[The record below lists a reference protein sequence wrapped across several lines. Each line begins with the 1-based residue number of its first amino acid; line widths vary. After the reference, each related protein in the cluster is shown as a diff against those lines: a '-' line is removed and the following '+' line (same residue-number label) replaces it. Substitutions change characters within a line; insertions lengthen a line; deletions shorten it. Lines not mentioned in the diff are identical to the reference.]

1 MSELP
6 SNGKAYVLAT
16 AAYNEEAYLEKVI
29 ASVVSQTVRPRKW
42 IIVSDGSTDRTD
54 EVVQKYAG
62 QYPFIQLLR
71 ITEEHP
77 RNFAAQVNA
86 INAGFARLEGMDY
99 SYIGNLDADVS
110 FGPSYFGSL
119 LEKFDQ
125 DHSLGLAGGAIFE
138 ENGREFRGRSSN
150 SIRAVAHAVQL
161 FRRKCYEDFGGYMPL
176 KYGGPD
182 WHAEIVARMKG
193 WRVESFPELRVFHH
207 RPTGTA
213 DRLLRHV
220 FRQGC
225 LDYSVGSYP
234 LFEIFKC
241 IRRLRDRPLIIGA
254 AIRLAGFAWSYCR
267 RQERQVS
274 QEIVD
279 FLRAEQR
286 ERLKALVY
294 WPRART
300 SKGGASNFNC
310 TLPL

>member
-6 SNGKAYVLAT
+6 NNGKAYVLAT
-16 AAYNEEAYLEKVI
+16 AAYNEEAYLEKVLD
-29 ASVVSQTVRPRKW
+29 SVVSQTVRPKKW

-86 INAGFARLEGMDY
+86 INAGFARLKGMDY

-110 FGPSYFGSL
+110 FGPSYFGEL
-119 LEKFDQ
+119 LGKFDQ
-125 DHSLGLAGGAIFE
+125 DRSLGLAGGAIFE
-138 ENGREFRGRSSN
+138 EKGGEFRSRRSN
-150 SIRAVAHAVQL
+150 SIRAVPHAVQL
-161 FRRKCYEDFGGYMPL
+161 FRRECYEVFGGYLPL

-193 WRVESFPELRVFHH
+193 WGVESFPDLRVFHH

-213 DRLLRHV
+213 DRLSRHV

-234 LFEIFKC
+234 LFEILKC
-241 IRRLRDRPLIIGA
+241 IRRLRERPLITGA
-254 AIRLAGFAWSYCR
+254 VIRLAGFAWSYCR
-267 RQERQVS
+267 REERQVP

-279 FLRAEQR
+279 FLRSEQK
-286 ERLKALVY
+286 ERLRALV
-294 WPRART
+294 WPSSRV
-300 SKGGASNFNC
+300 S
-310 TLPL
+310 